1 MKLKPVLYLLFS
13 VVGVSVFVFVN
24 TDDVDSVSPSDV
36 VHINEMEKGLQAVI
50 SENLVV
56 ATGKAEI
63 KKEVP
68 VGEDL
73 DQVAIPD
80 YQVEEVGAR
89 DEYDDYAE
97 ESDVTGDD
105 YVEGYKESELF
116 TILDEAHD
124 QPPTNLDFSTHG
136 KAIVLNESFLKQL
149 EVGQSVDVLL
159 DTERSLMVE
168 DVAIRKS
175 GSVKINFSIPNET
188 TIYRGFIT
196 VGKTATFGRI
206 VTPDGAFELEVI
218 DGKGWLVDTRDIDNR
233 NSEGVEDFIIP
244 NS

>member
-1 MKLKPVLYLLFS
+1 MKLKPVLYLLFF

-24 TDDVDSVSPSDV
+24 TDAVDSVSPSDV
-36 VHINEMEKGLQAVI
+36 VRINEMEKGLQAEI
-50 SENLVV
+50 PENIVV
-56 ATGKAEI
+56 ATEKAEI

-68 VGEDL
+68 REDDL
-73 DQVAIPD
+73 GRVAIPD
-80 YQVEEVGAR
+80 YQVEEGGAS
-89 DEYDDYAE
+89 DVYDD
-97 ESDVTGDD
+97 SVVDD
-105 YVEGYKESELF
+105 YHDVDEKSELF

-136 KAIVLNESFLKQL
+136 KAITLSESFLKQL

-159 DTERSLMVE
+159 DTERSLLVE
-168 DVAIRKS
+168 DVSIRKS

-188 TIYRGFIT
+188 SIYRGFIT

-206 VTPDGAFELEVI
+206 VTPDGAYELEVV
-218 DGKGWLVDTRDIDNR
+218 DGKGWLVDTRDIDNK
-233 NSEGVEDFIIP
+233 NSEGVEDFLIP